1 MATPLQGT
9 ESAANAIGRVHYHH
23 DAMID
28 LILAVPGISQGEIAK
43 QFGHT
48 QAWVS
53 RIFCSDA
60 FQARLAER
68 KTELL
73 DPTIIASLEE
83 RMRGVTMQ
91 SLDILAAK
99 LEATQSAE
107 MALQTL
113 GVTTKALGFGAR
125 VTGPQSVQ
133 NNFVVM
139 VPEKSKSV
147 SDWQAAHCP
156 TPAGAAASAA
166 LAAETMAPFVDA
178 VATRVD

>member
-1 MATPLQGT
+1 MATPLQST
-9 ESAANAIGRVHYHH
+9 ESAANALGRVHYHH

-125 VTGPQSVQ
+125 TNTPQVQ

-156 TPAGAAASAA
+156 TAAGAAASAA
-166 LAAETMAPFVDA
+166 LAEATMAPFVEST
-178 VATRVD
+178 ATRVE

>member
-1 MATPLQGT
+1 MATPLQST
-9 ESAANAIGRVHYHH
+9 ESAAGALMRVHYTH

-28 LILAVPGISQGEIAK
+28 TMLACPGISQGELAK
-43 QFGHT
+43 HFGFT
-48 QAWVS
+48 EAWVS
-53 RIFCSDA
+53 RVLCSDA

-68 KTELL
+68 KTELI
-73 DPTIIASLEE
+73 DPSIIASIEE
-83 RMRGVTMQ
+83 RFRGVTMQ

-113 GVTTKALGFGAR
+113 GVATKALGFGAR
-125 VTGPQSVQ
+125 TSVPQVQ

-147 SDWQAAHCP
+147 ADWQAAHCP
-156 TPAGAAASAA
+156 TAAGAAASAA
-166 LAAETMAPFVDA
+166 LAEATMAPFVEST
-178 VATRVD
+178 ATRVG